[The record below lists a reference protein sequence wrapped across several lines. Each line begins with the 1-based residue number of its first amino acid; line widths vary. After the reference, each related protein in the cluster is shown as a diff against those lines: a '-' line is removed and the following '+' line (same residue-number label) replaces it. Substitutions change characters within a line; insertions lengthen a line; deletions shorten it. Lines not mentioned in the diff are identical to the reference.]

1 MKRPLLKLSFLF
13 VLAATI
19 SACQPKKDTVRGQTN
34 PLYNPINGVTGLGN
48 INATCVQGQSQQTL
62 GAIIDNIQPATFQSR
77 VVALLTATMMPEEVG
92 TVGASL
98 SDSTGVRFKGNIYL
112 DANGNVVSS
121 SSSVTVT
128 VYDSIWYNDYI
139 INPSVEGIALNFS
152 PSTGG
157 SITGQFSNTTGVG
170 YFLVKDSYGEI
181 RFDGTI
187 TSQTFSGNVTFR
199 NYANVTGQA
208 NTSGSLGQFQI
219 STCGFVRK

>member
-1 MKRPLLKLSFLF
+1 MKRPLFKISFLL
-13 VLAATI
+13 VLAAAL
-19 SACQPKKDTVRGQTN
+19 SACQPKKDTVRAQTN

-48 INATCVQGQSQQTL
+48 INTLCAQGQTSETL
-62 GAIIDNIQPATFQSR
+62 GAIIDSTQPATFQSR
-77 VVALLTATMMPEEVG
+77 VVALLTATMQPDQVG

-98 SDSTGVRFKGNIYL
+98 GETTGVRFKGLLSL

-121 SSSVTVT
+121 SSNVIIT

-139 INPSVEGIALNFS
+139 TNPSVDGIVLNFS

-157 SITGQFSNTTGVG
+157 TISGQFSNTTGVG
-170 YFLVKDSYGEI
+170 YFLVKDAYGEI

-187 TSQTFSGNVTFR
+187 TSQSFTGNVTFR

-208 NTSGSLGQFQI
+208 NASGSLGQFTI